1 MHEATHLSRQ
11 VEAGFNH
18 RSEDRGGLPA
28 SGQRVG
34 IQPLRIEILT
44 AVSGVSFAECWPRRE
59 AAIIDSIPV
68 NVIDL
73 GSLRANKQASGRP
86 KDREDLRHLPPSA
99 R

>member
-1 MHEATHLSRQ
+1 MSNCLI
-11 VEAGFNH
+11 
-18 RSEDRGGLPA
+18 
-28 SGQRVG
+28 G

-44 AVSGVSFAECWPRRE
+44 AVSGVSFAECWPKRE
-59 AAIIDSIPV
+59 AAVIDSIPI

-86 KDREDLRHLPPSA
+86 KDLEDLRHLPPST